1 MRGIQ
6 QESENRGFVL
16 SRFCSQASGKTV
28 VSGVVPSPP
37 PVRAFRFYRAQGS
50 AFPLLVD
57 FHRMYLT
64 HALPHSANQFV
75 HKKPSL
81 LVYTSIHSGG
91 LELTQFH
98 LYIYISGTRIT
109 CYTTEAIHISGKD
122 S

>member
-1 MRGIQ
+1 M
-6 QESENRGFVL
+6 
-16 SRFCSQASGKTV
+16 

-98 LYIYISGTRIT
+98 LHIYIYISGTRIT

-122 S
+122 R